1 MLVMHRRVHRVR
13 ALRRPAS
20 TLQNCAPPASGHQL
34 APPADTSHNW
44 RRLTDSFQRMKA
56 NPGEPVELKKFCF
69 SSRTVSSRTV
79 VGENFADYMSLPIE
93 EYVLFDDRLMR

>member
-1 MLVMHRRVHRVR
+1 
-13 ALRRPAS
+13 
-20 TLQNCAPPASGHQL
+20 
-34 APPADTSHNW
+34 
-44 RRLTDSFQRMKA
+44 MKA

-93 EYVLFDDRLMR
+93 DYVLFDDRLMR